1 MQGLQELAVCA
12 RATRDFSLHSRPPT
26 MDASPS
32 TPNGAAGAAA
42 LSPQSPNA
50 SKRPRLQTDIDGSA
64 SKKIKLAPEEP
75 ALYSENVRRK
85 LASASRT
92 GQACDRCKER
102 KMKCDPDP
110 VACQPCR
117 QKSLKCFTTD
127 RVTGQSRERGQS
139 DRAENEVSYLRD
151 QLSQYQKRYGP
162 ISLDIPPTPY
172 SAFPSPA
179 RERHPSLIPLRPEF
193 DGKFGT
199 LPDIPSSTYVGWPT
213 PDNHGLLQKGPI
225 EGTRADLLE
234 FGHID
239 SGAFDCDIMRDPG
252 PDDIDFFNFSSGSVL
267 LTINQ
272 RQSIRDP
279 LLPSKAETLAQAEA
293 FLTVM
298 SGFIPIVHRPSFI
311 DLVHRVYDTPETVS
325 MPEKVQVVQ
334 MLAILNHQTAIRNHT
349 QAAKIQDS
357 YRFLH
362 YSLTQYPLLLQDTSL
377 ASMQA
382 LAMILVH
389 FRNLPKPGL
398 TWTLAQQM
406 LIKAI
411 DQDYHRDPNRI
422 VLPPE
427 ESNVLAKELR
437 KRVFHSILGICVTT
451 GCRLGRPAP
460 WQFVQ
465 WDVPLP
471 EAIKDSE
478 ISIEG
483 LQMDRSGQCEFW
495 QCLQLARL
503 LPLYT
508 ELNKY
513 ILSVRRNSLDYMKIV
528 EALKTKVDAWRT
540 EWDVCIAN
548 EDPSSPHIIIATL
561 LVDSW
566 AAEFLL
572 TLHHPSV
579 CTSRAPEILER
590 NLELCHKAAKRMLS
604 NFHKLAKHYKAADF
618 TWHCTVAYALGF
630 GTTLHIY
637 RKRAGQ
643 LSQEQYDAMK
653 NEFAGWMSVMAYADL
668 VLRTNNHLQ
677 KSFDPLV
684 KEVQA
689 YCGEFFSGRQPID
702 AIANTNGSPFT
713 HVNPNG
719 SAVKPEKSPQL
730 IMVRPQSSQDFS
742 SQQNGNHDNMQMNN
756 GLVPLLQTSHVFH
769 PSIPSFSTTTYQN
782 IPATTAYPISPN
794 AASFPP
800 LPVSLAPL
808 LNEPSPGDMS
818 VMRYRQLTPVTQQQQ
833 VHQQDVSMMFY
844 PQIYTDD
851 AATSTWPVYG

>member
-1 MQGLQELAVCA
+1 
-12 RATRDFSLHSRPPT
+12 

-32 TPNGAAGAAA
+32 TPNGAIGGS
-42 LSPQSPNA
+42 LRSQSPNA
-50 SKRPRLQTDIDGSA
+50 SKRPRLQTDIDDSA
-64 SKKIKLAPEEP
+64 TKKIKITPEEP

-85 LASASRT
+85 LAAASRT

-127 RVTGQSRERGQS
+127 RVTGHSRERGQS
-139 DRAENEVSYLRD
+139 DRAENEVSYLRE

-162 ISLDIPPTPY
+162 ISTDVPPTAY

-179 RERHPSLIPLRPEF
+179 RERHLSLLPLRPEV
-193 DGKFGT
+193 DTKFGT
-199 LPDIPSSTYVGWPT
+199 LPDIPSSTYIGWPT
-213 PDNHGLLQKGPI
+213 PDSHGLLQKGPI

-252 PDDIDFFNFSSGSVL
+252 PGDIDFFNFSSGSVF

-272 RQSIRDP
+272 RQGIHDP
-279 LLPSKAETLAQAEA
+279 MLPSRAETLAQADA
-293 FLTVM
+293 FMTVM
-298 SGFIPIVHRPSFI
+298 SGFIPIVHGPSFTQLI
-311 DLVHRVYDTPETVS
+311 HRLYDAPETVS
-325 MPEKVQVVQ
+325 VPEKVQVVQ
-334 MLAILNHQTAIRNHT
+334 TLAILSHQTAIRNHT
-349 QAAKIQDS
+349 QATKIQDS

-362 YSLTQYPLLLQDTSL
+362 YSLTHYPLLLQDTSL

-382 LAMILVH
+382 LAMILVQ

-398 TWTLAQQM
+398 TWTLAQQI

-411 DQDYHRDPNRI
+411 DQDYHRDPDRI
-422 VLPPE
+422 FLPPE
-427 ESNVLAKELR
+427 ESNALAKEMR

-471 EAIKDSE
+471 EPIKDTE

-483 LQMDRSGQCEFW
+483 IQSNRSGQCHFW
-495 QCLQLARL
+495 QCLQLAKL

-508 ELNKY
+508 ELNRY
-513 ILSVRRNSLDYMKIV
+513 ILSVRRNPLDYMKIV
-528 EALKTKVDAWRT
+528 EVLRNKVDAWRA
-540 EWDVCIAN
+540 EWDTCIAN
-548 EDPSSPHIIIATL
+548 EDTSNVHITIATL

-579 CTSRAPEILER
+579 CTSKVSETVER

-604 NFHKLAKHYKAADF
+604 NFHKLAKRYKAADF
-618 TWHCTVAYALGF
+618 TWHCTVAYTLGF

-643 LSQEQYDAMK
+643 QSQEQYDAMK

-684 KEVQA
+684 KDVQA
-689 YCGEFFSGRQPID
+689 HCAGYFSGRPSID
-702 AIANTNGSPFT
+702 ANAVGSPFT
-713 HVNPNG
+713 HINSSG
-719 SAVKPEKSPQL
+719 SAQAEKSPQPPL
-730 IMVRPQSSQDFS
+730 RPRPSQDLNAS
-742 SQQNGNHDNMQMNN
+742 TQNGTTIQTNVGRIPQVQNHNNLYPSASFNGTYPNM
-756 GLVPLLQTSHVFH
+756 P
-769 PSIPSFSTTTYQN
+769 TTTY
-782 IPATTAYPISPN
+782 PYTISPN

-808 LNEPSPGDMS
+808 LNEPSPGDMNM
-818 VMRYRQLTPVTQQQQ
+818 MRYRQAQGMSQPQSQQQQ
-833 VHQQDVSMMFY
+833 DSSMMFH
-844 PQIYTDD
+844 PQIYTNDTP
-851 AATSTWPVYG
+851 TSTWPVYVEN

>member
-1 MQGLQELAVCA
+1 MDAL
-12 RATRDFSLHSRPPT
+12 PPT
-26 MDASPS
+26 PNAVGGAPFLSRSPS
-32 TPNGAAGAAA
+32 
-42 LSPQSPNA
+42 A
-50 SKRPRLQTDIDGSA
+50 SKRPRLQTDVDSA
-64 SKKIKLAPEEP
+64 VVKRIKVAPEEP

-117 QKSLKCFTTD
+117 QKSLKCYTTD

-151 QLSQYQKRYGP
+151 QLSQYQKKYGP
-162 ISLDIPPTPY
+162 ISVDVPPTPY

-179 RERHPSLIPLRPEF
+179 RDRHPSLIPLRPEI
-193 DGKFGT
+193 DAKFGS
-199 LPDIPSSTYVGWPT
+199 LPDIPSPIYVGWPI
-213 PDNHGLLQKGPI
+213 PDTHGQLQKGPI

-234 FGHID
+234 WGHID
-239 SGAFDCDIMRDPG
+239 SGAFECDIMRDPG
-252 PDDIDFFNFSSGSVL
+252 PDDVEFFNFSSGSVL
-267 LTINQ
+267 MTIHQ
-272 RQSIRDP
+272 RQGIRDP
-279 LLPSKAETLAQAEA
+279 LLPPKAETLTQAEQ

-298 SGFIPIVHRPSFI
+298 WGFIPVVHRFSFI
-311 DLVHRVYDTPETVS
+311 ELVHRLYDSPESVS
-325 MPEKVQVVQ
+325 IPEKVQVVQ
-334 MLAILNHQTAIRNHT
+334 MLAIMNHQIAIRNHT

-362 YSLTQYPLLLQDTSL
+362 YSLTQYPLLLQDTGL

-382 LAMILVH
+382 LAMILVQ
-389 FRNLPKPGL
+389 FRNFPKPGL
-398 TWTLAQQM
+398 TWTLAQQL

-422 VLPPE
+422 ALPPG

-483 LQMDRSGQCEFW
+483 FAAARSGRCDFW
-495 QCLQLARL
+495 QCLQLAKL

-508 ELNKY
+508 ELNRY
-513 ILSVRRNSLDYMKIV
+513 ILSVRRNSLDYLKIV
-528 EALKTKVDAWRT
+528 EALRTKVDAWRA
-540 EWDVCIAN
+540 EWDACVAN
-548 EDPSSPHIIIATL
+548 EDTSNPHVTVATL

-579 CTSRAPEILER
+579 CISRAPELMER
-590 NLELCHKAAKRMLS
+590 NLDLCHKAAKRMLS
-604 NFHKLAKHYKAADF
+604 NFHKLAKIFKAADF

-643 LSQEQYDAMK
+643 LTQEQFDNMK

-677 KSFDPLV
+677 KCFDPLV
-684 KEVQA
+684 KEVKAQCGA
-689 YCGEFFSGRQPID
+689 YFSGRPSVDEGI
-702 AIANTNGSPFT
+702 NGAPFT
-713 HVNPNG
+713 HINST
-719 SAVKPEKSPQL
+719 SAVKTEKSPQPAP
-730 IMVRPQSSQDFS
+730 RSRSSQDFCVS
-742 SQQNGNHDNMQMNN
+742 QNGNSMQASL
-756 GLVPLLQTSHVFH
+756 GQIPHGQAQHSFQPPTSF
-769 PSIPSFSTTTYQN
+769 PTTHHN
-782 IPATTAYPISPN
+782 SAATSYPVSPN
-794 AASFPP
+794 AAAFPP

-808 LNEPSPGDMS
+808 LNEPSPGD
-818 VMRYRQLTPVTQQQQ
+818 VMRFRQPLADL
-833 VHQQDVSMMFY
+833 QQDVSMMFH
-844 PQIYTDD
+844 PQLYTEDT
-851 AATSTWPVYG
+851 ATSMWPVHG